1 MMKVRFLF
9 ITAMLL
15 PLAVCAQRDDR
26 GYVRKGNK
34 LYSDSLF
41 IKAEENYLKA
51 LDKNSG
57 SVEASFNLGNTYLE
71 QQKAKEAAE
80 QYQKAATV
88 MELERDKLIS
98 SSASEKE
105 LKNIKERTA
114 QAYHNLGVVMQSSQ
128 NYGPAIAA
136 YQEALKNNP
145 ADNETRF
152 NLAQAMRQLK
162 EQQNQQQDQQQD
174 QQQQDQQQDQQQQNQ
189 QQQQQNQQQ
198 QDQQQ
203 QDQQQQDQ
211 QQQDQQQQQD
221 NKDDMS
227 KENAEQLLQAAMQDE
242 KDVQERVQ
250 QMMQVQSKGKLE
262 KDW

>member
-174 QQQQDQQQDQQQQNQ
+174 QQQQNQ
-189 QQQQQNQQQ
+189 QQEQ